1 MKNTTQRVNS
11 FSIFD
16 WLKEVTYIKSNWDV
30 FSNEQIKSF
39 EPYLIN
45 RFLSMSKSYVELI
58 NYVQTIPYTE
68 KEKYY
73 KVYCSLIPK
82 QQFWSKY
89 IKQTGKQHN
98 VDLIKYMTVY
108 FECNSKDAIDYI
120 DILDKDAIIK
130 CLSDVG
136 IESKEIKKLIKNG

>member
-16 WLKEVTYIKSNWDV
+16 WLKEVTYTKSNWGV

-89 IKQTGKQHN
+89 IKQTGKHHN
-98 VDLIKYMTVY
+98 VDLIKHMTVY

-120 DILDKDAIIK
+120 DILNKDAIIK
-130 CLSDVG
+130 CLSDMG